1 MELWVNVVE
10 AILAQ
15 SIDAH
20 IANMRK
26 PLSANQLIG
35 QKH

>member
-1 MELWVNVVE
+1 MELWVNVAE
-10 AILAQ
+10 QTLAQ
-15 SIDAH
+15 YIDAH
-20 IANMRK
+20 IASMRK